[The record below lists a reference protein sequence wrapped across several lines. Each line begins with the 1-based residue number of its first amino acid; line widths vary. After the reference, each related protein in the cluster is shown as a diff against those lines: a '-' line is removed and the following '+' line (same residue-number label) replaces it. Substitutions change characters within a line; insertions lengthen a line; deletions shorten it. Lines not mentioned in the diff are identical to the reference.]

1 MKISIENN
9 GVNFIFYSGIVILIV
24 ILICSI
30 IFTFIP
36 YNEILSIIN
45 WFRPEKPFQFFT
57 LNFYS
62 NYFIALM
69 LVNLSLS
76 VAIIGI
82 ITQNI
87 WVKMKILYLLNEYK
101 SHKKRIKRKI
111 VYFKKTESNSY
122 IILLTLILFGGVFLR
137 VFYINQPIFHDEAK
151 SFYSFISPSWID
163 AISNYYIPNNHIFL
177 SICSRFFYL
186 LLGNEEWI
194 IRIPIFI
201 SGILVMI
208 FGFIFSRYFFGR
220 NIALIFTAL
229 ISSSIP
235 LISYSTNA
243 RGYMIIVL
251 SVLILFC
258 LLKFIDY
265 KLTLFSGGIVVL
277 ISSLGIWTVPSM
289 ILPLIMLFS
298 WYLYLTPKGKFK
310 KNVFAVIAIIISVIG
325 ISFILYSPAVFRS
338 GLNAIIANQY
348 ITPIPLV
355 KLLGDLHLYIKNLL
369 FYFLSGYGSVLQFI
383 FILLF
388 SLGLIFSLKNRYQ
401 RSILFSIFIMGIFI
415 IFGITRFPPNRALLF
430 LIPIFWV
437 FTTIG
442 ITLVITFFSKKWN
455 IPINPLTYFVSLF
468 LFLNGSI
475 ICVKNDGLISLEK
488 SLICPQSEEIIERLK
503 PILNENDIIET
514 STPLAGPVRYYLM
527 KAGIDENHFYWY
539 NKKKSNRS
547 LFNPRNI
554 YVITRGQ
561 RNSLNSF
568 GYNDH
573 YSLTGYYSP
582 KIWGEYGDVVIYLV
596 EKSS

>member
-1 MKISIENN
+1 
-9 GVNFIFYSGIVILIV
+9 
-24 ILICSI
+24 
-30 IFTFIP
+30 
-36 YNEILSIIN
+36 
-45 WFRPEKPFQFFT
+45 
-57 LNFYS
+57 
-62 NYFIALM
+62 M

-101 SHKKRIKRKI
+101 SHKNRIKRKI
-111 VYFKKTESNSY
+111 IYFKTTESNSY

-137 VFYINQPIFHDEAK
+137 VLYINQPIFHDEAK

-243 RGYMIIVL
+243 RGYMIIIL

-289 ILPLIMLFS
+289 VLPLIMVFS
-298 WYLYLTPKGKFK
+298 WYLYLAPKGKLK
-310 KNVFAVIAIIISVIG
+310 KNVFAVIAITISVIG

-338 GLNAIIANQY
+338 GLNSIIANQY

-369 FYFLSGYGSVLQFI
+369 YYFLSGYGSGLQFI

-401 RSILFSIFIMGIFI
+401 RSILFSIFIMGIFL
-415 IFGITRFPPNRALLF
+415 IFGITRFPPNRVLLF

-442 ITLVITFFSKKWN
+442 ITLVITFFSKKWKV
-455 IPINPLTYFVSLF
+455 PINPLTYFVSLF
-468 LFLNGSI
+468 LFLNGSL

-527 KAGIDENHFYWY
+527 KAGIDKDQFFWY
-539 NKKKSNRS
+539 HRNKN
-547 LFNPRNI
+547 LNPLESAERI
-554 YVITRGQ
+554 FIITRNE
-561 RNSLNSF
+561 RNSINSF
-568 GYNDH
+568 GIDFNYLNRGFN
-573 YSLTGYYSP
+573 TP
-582 KIWGEYGDVVIYLV
+582 VPWKEYGNVTVYIV
-596 EKSS
+596 NKINNS